1 MDENMGV
8 IVVVVLLG
16 VVVGVFAGMLVGAVF
31 LRWSV
36 RILQGFRPPFGRAL
50 LVVFLATVASYVAF
64 VALVFAMQAAGMYDL
79 EAMAAAATPDPQA
92 IAAMLGMQ
100 VVLSLVSSLMAW
112 LATAV
117 FVKLLVEKPEG
128 GALGF
133 GRSLL
138 VSLLYVLMMTALV
151 MVLVVLLALGIAFFA
166 ALYAPN

>member
-31 LRWSV
+31 LRWSM

-117 FVKLLVEKPEG
+117 FVKLLV
-128 GALGF
+128 A
-133 GRSLL
+133 
-138 VSLLYVLMMTALV
+138 LLYVLMMTALMIGV
-151 MVLVVLLALGIAFFA
+151 VVVLAVVIGIGT
-166 ALYAPN
+166 ALYAPT